1 MHAPRALRKHRSCF
15 PVRQQHRSNGPVTM
29 QVFVEVEKAMDSL
42 PSQRSKASARN
53 DDYEATDAHGAGQ
66 LAAA

>member
-1 MHAPRALRKHRSCF
+1 
-15 PVRQQHRSNGPVTM
+15 M

-42 PSQRSKASARN
+42 PSQHSKAPARTS
-53 DDYEATDAHGAGQ
+53 DYVASDAQGAGQ